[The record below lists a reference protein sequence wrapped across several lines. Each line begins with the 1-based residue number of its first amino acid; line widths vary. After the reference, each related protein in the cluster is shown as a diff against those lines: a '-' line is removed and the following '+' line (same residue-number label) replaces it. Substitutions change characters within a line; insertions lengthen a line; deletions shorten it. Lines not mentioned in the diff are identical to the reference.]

1 MFSVE
6 NRERLDTIYRNHR
19 IIRRN
24 IDSVKPAQLQLDSPI
39 HLQMSDGIQRK
50 KEKKQNKRKDNK
62 ITGINGLNGT
72 GNKMQA
78 AGKKVLSFPPK
89 IFE

>member
-39 HLQMSDGIQRK
+39 HLQMSDEIQRK
-50 KEKKQNKRKDNK
+50 NEKKQNKRKDKN

-78 AGKKVLSFPPK
+78 ARKKF
-89 IFE
+89 